1 MEVYIQGETIQFAFR
16 GETSVNFSTDS
27 DITILLAIAGAAMVT
42 YALRLGGLLLAGR
55 LPGNGGFRRFMDALP
70 GTILI
75 SLVAPNIASA
85 GILGGV
91 AALATALCA
100 WKTRN
105 VLVAMVVGM
114 VIVAV
119 GRWMG

>member
-1 MEVYIQGETIQFAFR
+1 M
-16 GETSVNFSTDS
+16 NFSAPT
-27 DITILLAIAGAAMVT
+27 DITIFLAIAGAALVT

-75 SLVAPNIASA
+75 SLVAPNIVSA